1 MLTIDYQS
9 EPYAPRGEGCGL
21 PSRDLVF
28 PQVLLDRYGAKVLD
42 PATVELDAGESR
54 PDSTVYRSDVLLIPV
69 QVLDS
74 DAGLA
79 WITDTLATIQ
89 LTIEVSGLRD
99 RYRSGSGSRGGDGDG
114 APSWHPVVLKVA
126 PGATDVVV
134 DAWRAL
140 RTLRRALRD
149 FPDTPQQPGPTGQ
162 PKQTEPTGQIEPTGQ
177 TEQVGQA
184 EQVDVKELLSGIA
197 LDHLLAGS
205 AFVGVGAA
213 LDIGGEPATSGH
225 GMPGGAYATPTA
237 GYARTPVNVVGGPPS
252 RRPAANIGGR
262 RPVMVIPDT
271 GLPKQRHAWFRPV
284 TDPDAFLSVSDAAQQ
299 RVQDAVEASQP
310 NPGTELIGYEEDADP
325 PNPLLGTLNTHTG
338 HGLMEAGLVCQV
350 APDSRVL
357 MIRIMQADGVV
368 PEEALHAALDHLLD
382 EIAGGAFYDVVS
394 LSLGYT
400 HETAD
405 DALHTPPLLAKL
417 TQLRRRGVI
426 IVASAGNYASS
437 RAFWPAAGALDGEN
451 DPDLAPMLGVGAQNP
466 DGTIAIFSNEHEAI
480 RWHVSGAVLVSTFPP
495 GVKGARTASLELTG
509 RASFDGD
516 NHQSQFATW
525 SGSSFAAPVLGATI
539 MQMMIQDYEDVDL
552 ANSDQQVALKRAHAV
567 VARLR
572 NGDAPTI
579 TPV

>member
-1 MLTIDYQS
+1 MLTIDYES
-9 EPYAPRGEGCGL
+9 EPYAAGDRDGL
-21 PSRDLVF
+21 PSRDLIF
-28 PQVLLDRYGAKVLD
+28 PQPLLDRYGAKVLD
-42 PATVELDAGESR
+42 PATAELDAGESR
-54 PDSTVYRSDVLLIPV
+54 PAPTVYRSDVLLIPV
-69 QVLDS
+69 QVLNS
-74 DAGLA
+74 DAGFA
-79 WITDTLATIQ
+79 WITSTLAQIH

-99 RYRSGSGSRGGDGDG
+99 GHRPGEEHDRGGE
-114 APSWHPVVLKVA
+114 APSWHPAVLKVA
-126 PGATDVVV
+126 PGETDVVI

-140 RTLRRALRD
+140 RTLRRAL
-149 FPDTPQQPGPTGQ
+149 PGFSDAP
-162 PKQTEPTGQIEPTGQ
+162 
-177 TEQVGQA
+177 GQA
-184 EQVDVKELLSGIA
+184 PVKNLLSRIA
-197 LDHLLAGS
+197 LDHLLVGS

-225 GMPGGAYATPTA
+225 GTTGGAYATPMA
-237 GYARTPVNVVGGPPS
+237 GYARTPVNVVGGPPA

-271 GLPKQRHAWFRPV
+271 GLPKQWHAWFRPV

-299 RVQDAVEASQP
+299 RIQLAVEASQP
-310 NPGTELIGYEEDADP
+310 NPGAELVGYKENADP

-357 MIRIMQADGVV
+357 MIRVMQADGVV

-382 EIAGGAFYDVVS
+382 EIAQGGFYDVVS

-405 DALHTPPLLAKL
+405 DPLHTPPLLAKL

-426 IVASAGNYASS
+426 VVASAGNYASS

-451 DPDLAPMLGVGAQNP
+451 DPDLAPMLGVGAANP

-509 RASFDGD
+509 RASYDSD

-539 MQMMIQDYEDVDL
+539 MQLLIQDHQAVDL
-552 ANSDQQVALKRAHAV
+552 ANTDRQVALKRAHAV
-567 VARLR
+567 VARLK
-572 NGDAPTI
+572 NGDIPTI

>member
-1 MLTIDYQS
+1 MLTIDYES
-9 EPYAPRGEGCGL
+9 EPYAGGDGDGL
-21 PSRDLVF
+21 PSRDLAF
-28 PQVLLDRYGAKVLD
+28 PQPLLDRYGAKVLD

-54 PDSTVYRSDVLLIPV
+54 PDSTVYRSDVLLVPV
-69 QVLDS
+69 QVLNS
-74 DAGLA
+74 DAGFA
-79 WITDTLATIQ
+79 WITDTLAQIH

-99 RYRSGSGSRGGDGDG
+99 DHRRAGEV
-114 APSWHPVVLKVA
+114 PSWHPVVLKVA
-126 PGATDVVV
+126 PGETDVVI

-140 RTLRRALRD
+140 RTLRRAL
-149 FPDTPQQPGPTGQ
+149 PGFADAA
-162 PKQTEPTGQIEPTGQ
+162 
-177 TEQVGQA
+177 GQA
-184 EQVDVKELLSGIA
+184 PVRNLLSKIA
-197 LDHLLAGS
+197 LDHLLVGS

-225 GMPGGAYATPTA
+225 GTTGGAYATPMA
-237 GYARTPVNVVGGPPS
+237 GYARTPVNVVGGPPA
-252 RRPAANIGGR
+252 RRPAATIGGR

-299 RVQDAVEASQP
+299 RIQLAVEASLP
-310 NPGTELIGYEEDADP
+310 NPGVELVGYKENADP

-357 MIRIMQADGVV
+357 MIRVMQADGVV

-382 EIAGGAFYDVVS
+382 EIARGGFYDVVS

-405 DALHTPPLLAKL
+405 DPLHTPPLLAKL

-426 IVASAGNYASS
+426 VICSAGNYASS
-437 RAFWPAAGALDGEN
+437 RAFWPAAGALDGQN
-451 DPDLAPMLGVGAQNP
+451 DPDLAPMLGVGATNP

-480 RWHVSGAVLVSTFPP
+480 QWHVSGAVLVSTFPP

-509 RASFDGD
+509 RASFDSD

-539 MQMMIQDYEDVDL
+539 MQLLIQDHQAVDL
-552 ANSDQQVALKRAHAV
+552 ANTDRQVALKRAHAV
-567 VARLR
+567 VARLK
-572 NGDAPTI
+572 NGDVPTI